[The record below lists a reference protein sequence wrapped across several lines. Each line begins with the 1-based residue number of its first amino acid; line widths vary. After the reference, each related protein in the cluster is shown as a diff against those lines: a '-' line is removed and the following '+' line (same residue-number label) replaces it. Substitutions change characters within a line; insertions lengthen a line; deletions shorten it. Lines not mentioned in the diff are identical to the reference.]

1 MQNQINKKLAIGII
15 VFFCL
20 LVFIPIAVKYE
31 LFNYEHLNYEE
42 FVQKFLKISWPKMP
56 KLPWS
61 KVEGIKK
68 FSSEEEFKEYL
79 QNASIE
85 TEYWGGGMGGGD
97 AFEIM
102 RESVPLAA
110 PTANSKGAEPD
121 RVSETNVQVAG
132 IDEPDI
138 VKTDGK
144 EIYFSR
150 EYQYWWS
157 GSVMIEESIMPP
169 KVSAKTNIIKAF
181 PVDNLAIDGE
191 IEKSGN
197 LLLSGKVLM
206 IFSGD
211 KIYGYDVS
219 NPKSPE
225 KKWDIFLESQN
236 YLVGARLYKDKLYL
250 ITRNQINEVHPCPIK
265 PLIANGV
272 ELSIACS
279 DIYHP
284 ILPVPSDATFVAMI
298 VNTDSGKVEE
308 KTSFLGSS
316 ASSIIYMSENAIYV
330 TYTYYEST
338 IKFFSNFLTE
348 KAKDIF
354 PAWFVEKMEKLESYD
369 ISQSAKLTEF
379 QVLYEKYINSLDSDE
394 RLRMENELSN
404 RMSDYYKEHKRDL
417 EKTGIVKIALGD
429 FEIKAHG
436 SVSGSPLNQFSLDE
450 YKENLR
456 IATTVGNR
464 WWGLPFGVSGA
475 ESVSDVYVL
484 DGNLSVQGLV
494 KDLGKTERIYSVRF
508 IEDKGYVVTF
518 RQTDPFYVLD
528 LSNPKKPELKGE
540 LKIPG
545 YSGYLHPITKD
556 KILGIGQESWQ
567 IKVSLFDV
575 SSASNPK
582 EQDKYIL
589 DESWSDILNNHHA
602 FLLDKKH
609 EIFFL
614 PGSKG
619 GYVFS
624 YKNNELSLVK
634 TVSET
639 SVRRAIYIDDYLYI
653 IGDNNIVVLNELNWE
668 RVKELELE
676 W

>member
-1 MQNQINKKLAIGII
+1 MQNEINKKLAIGII

-31 LFNYEHLNYEE
+31 LLDYEE
-42 FVQKFLKISWPKMP
+42 IISKLSKISWPKMP

-61 KVEGIKK
+61 KVEGITK

-79 QNASIE
+79 QNASVE
-85 TEYWGGGMGGGD
+85 TEYWGGGLGGGEI
-97 AFEIM
+97 AFEM
-102 RESVPLAA
+102 RAQAKAPAVPL
-110 PTANSKGAEPD
+110 TNGGTVPD
-121 RVSETNVQVAG
+121 RVSETNVQVVG

-138 VKTDGK
+138 VKVSADGK

-150 EYQYWWS
+150 EYQYWW
-157 GSVMIEESIMPP
+157 GDPIIMEERIVPP
-169 KVSAKTNIIKAF
+169 YNSQAKTNIIKAF
-181 PVDNLAIDGE
+181 PVDNLAIDSE

-219 NPKSPE
+219 SPKSPS
-225 KKWDIFLESQN
+225 KKWDISLESQN

-298 VNTDSGKVEE
+298 INTDSGKVEE

-316 ASSIIYMSENAIYV
+316 ASSIVYMSENAIYV

-338 IKFFSNFLTE
+338 VKFFSNFLAE

-354 PAWFVEKMEKLESYD
+354 PSWFVEKMEKLDTYD

-379 QVLYEKYINSLDSDE
+379 QVLYEKYISSLDSDD
-394 RLRMENELSN
+394 RLRVENEITN

-417 EKTGIVKIALGD
+417 EKTGIVKIALED

-464 WWGLPFGVSGA
+464 WWGMPFGVSSG

-484 DGNLSVQGLV
+484 DGNLSVQGSV

-619 GYVFS
+619 GYIFS

>member
-15 VFFCL
+15 VFFCF

-31 LFNYEHLNYEE
+31 LLDYEE
-42 FVQKFLKISWPKMP
+42 IVSKLSKISWPKFP

-61 KVEGIKK
+61 KKVEGIAK

-79 QNASIE
+79 QNASVE
-85 TEYWGGGMGGGD
+85 TEYWGGGLGGGV
-97 AFEIM
+97 AFEMM
-102 RESVPLAA
+102 REMVPTAA
-110 PTANSKGAEPD
+110 PDVNGKGAEPE
-121 RVSETNVQVAG
+121 RVSETNVQVVG

-144 EIYFSR
+144 EIYFSH
-150 EYQYWWS
+150 EYQYWW
-157 GSVMIEESIMPP
+157 GGPIILEERILPP
-169 KVSAKTNIIKAF
+169 DRQSKTNIIKAF
-181 PVDNLAIDGE
+181 PVSDLALDGE
-191 IEKSGN
+191 IDKSGN
-197 LLLSGKVLM
+197 LLLLQNNLM

-211 KIYGYDVS
+211 KIYSYNVS
-219 NPKSPE
+219 NPKSPV
-225 KKWDIFLESQN
+225 KKWEISLESQN

-250 ITRNQINEVHPCPIK
+250 ITRNQINEAHPCPIK
-265 PLIANGV
+265 PLIADGV
-272 ELSIACS
+272 ALSIECS

-284 ILPVPSDATFVAMI
+284 VLPVPSDATFVAMI
-298 VNTDSGKVEE
+298 VNTNSGKVEN

-316 ASSIIYMSENAIYV
+316 ASSIVYMSENAIYV
-330 TYTYYEST
+330 TYTYYESMV
-338 IKFFSNFLTE
+338 KFFSNFLTE

-354 PAWFVEKMEKLESYD
+354 PAWFVEKMEKLNSYD

-379 QVLYEKYINSLDSDE
+379 QVLYEKYINSLDSDD
-394 RLRMENELSN
+394 RLRIENEITN
-404 RMSDYYKEHKRDL
+404 RMSDYYKDHKRDL
-417 EKTGIVKIALGD
+417 EKTGIVKITLAD

-436 SVSGSPLNQFSLDE
+436 NVSGSPLNQFSLDE

-456 IATTVGNR
+456 IATTVGDR

-484 DGNLSVQGLV
+484 NENLEIQGKVQ
-494 KDLGKTERIYSVRF
+494 DLGKTERIYSVRF

-518 RQTDPFYVLD
+518 KQTDPFYVLD

-567 IKVSLFDV
+567 IKISLFDV

-619 GYVFS
+619 GYIFS

-639 SVRRAIYIDDYLYI
+639 SVRRAIYINDYLYI

>member
-31 LFNYEHLNYEE
+31 LLNYEWLI
-42 FVQKFLKISWPKMP
+42 QKFP

-61 KVEGIKK
+61 QKVEGIAK

-79 QNASIE
+79 QNSS
-85 TEYWGGGMGGGD
+85 TEQQYWSGGMGGGNI
-97 AFEIM
+97 AFEM
-102 RESVPLAA
+102 MKSEAPAPAVPL
-110 PTANSKGAEPD
+110 TNGGTVPD
-121 RVSETNVQVAG
+121 RVSETNVQVSG

-150 EYQYWWS
+150 EYQYWWKDP
-157 GSVMIEESIMPP
+157 MIMEERIVPP
-169 KVSAKTNIIKAF
+169 YNSQAKTNIIKAF
-181 PVDNLAIDGE
+181 PVADLDVAGE

-219 NPKSPE
+219 NPKSPS
-225 KKWDIFLESQN
+225 KKWDISLESQN
-236 YLVGARLYKDKLYL
+236 YLVGARLYKDKLHL

-298 VNTDSGKVEE
+298 INTDSGKVEE

-316 ASSIIYMSENAIYV
+316 ASSIVYMSENAIYV

-354 PAWFVEKMEKLESYD
+354 PSWFVEKMEKLDTYD

-456 IATTVGNR
+456 IATTVGDR

-567 IKVSLFDV
+567 VKVSLFDV

-609 EIFFL
+609 EIFFV

-619 GYVFS
+619 GYIFS
-624 YKNNELSLVK
+624 YKNNELNLVK